1 MINKRIINFR
11 FFALLLGVMFA
22 GSIVGTLFFQSFD
35 VFYYILGAGIACALI
50 VLFFVKRRKVLYI
63 LLIVGF
69 LITLFSSA
77 TTINNAL
84 SYTPSVKGDNV
95 KVKIEYV
102 SVNHEKI
109 YCSVIGGL
117 KNPPKGEGE
126 LFLPNEYDRT
136 VITEGAILVLS
147 GVTITPYDITVPVD
161 EKDETKGEI
170 LQIKYFSSRSKFNLQ
185 SQIVESYSR
194 GTPDLVDIMRNSFAK
209 SARENLPEDV
219 RGVVFALLT
228 GDKYGISNEI
238 YQNYQLSGISH
249 VLAVSG
255 LHVNFLVVLLSWA
268 FSKTKLKKKYSIIV
282 ILPLLILFNAL
293 CDFAPSVVRASIMSC
308 VHIITPVITRRRYD
322 SLSAMSLS
330 GVILLFINPMN
341 AFSYG
346 FLLSFACVFGVI
358 GLNNQ
363 ISNILGFLPKWLRDS
378 ISVSLSA
385 MLGILPLS
393 IYLFGEISILSILT
407 NILVL
412 PVLGAVYGLLFV
424 VSIIVAILPFMG
436 FLLTAI
442 GFVVKYINFIT
453 MVIAGIDFAT
463 VKTQVSLWFVAG
475 YYLLGVGLTDFV
487 ILDKNKKIGLLCLFL
502 SFIILYFS
510 AFGQKIEIAN

>member
-1 MINKRIINFR
+1 MINKRLFNFR
-11 FFALLLGVMFA
+11 FFALLLGVAFA
-22 GSIVGTLFFQSFD
+22 GSIVGTLFFQSFY
-35 VFYYILGAGIACALI
+35 VFYYVLGAGVTCALI
-50 VLFFVKRRKVLYI
+50 ILFFVKRRKILYI

-95 KVKIEYV
+95 KVKIEFV

-109 YCSVIGGL
+109 YCSVVSGL
-117 KNPPKGEGE
+117 KSPPKGEGE
-126 LFLPNEYDRT
+126 LFLPNEYDRRALK
-136 VITEGAILVLS
+136 EGSILVLS
-147 GVTITPYDITVPVD
+147 GVTITPYDITLPVD
-161 EKDETKGEI
+161 KDDETKGEI
-170 LQIKYFSSRSKFNLQ
+170 LQIQYFTSRAKFKIK
-185 SQIVESYSR
+185 SQIVESHSH
-194 GTPDLVDIMRNSFAK
+194 GNPDLVDVMRNSFAK
-209 SARENLPEDV
+209 SARENLPDDV

-238 YQNYQLSGISH
+238 YENYKLSGITH

-255 LHVNFLVVLLSWA
+255 LHVNFLVVLLSWV
-268 FSKTKLKKKYSIIV
+268 FSKTKLKKKYSIAV

-293 CDFAPSVVRASIMSC
+293 CDFTPSVVRASIMSC

-322 SLSAMSLS
+322 TLSAMSLS

-346 FLLSFACVFGVI
+346 FLLSFACVFGII
-358 GLNNQ
+358 GLNRQ
-363 ISNILGFLPKWLRDS
+363 ISNALGFLPKWLRDS
-378 ISVSLSA
+378 VSVSLSA

-393 IYLFGEISILSILT
+393 MYLFGEISVLSILT
-407 NILVL
+407 NVLVL

-424 VSIIVAILPFMG
+424 VAIIVAILPFMG

-442 GFVVKYINFIT
+442 GFVVKYINFVTAI
-453 MVIAGIDFAT
+453 VASIDFAT
-463 VKTQVSLWFVAG
+463 VKTQVSLWFVVG
-475 YYLLGVGLTDFV
+475 YYLLGIGLTDFV
-487 ILDKNKKIGLLCLFL
+487 ILDKNKKIGILCLFL
-502 SFIILYFS
+502 SFIALYFS
-510 AFGQKIEIAN
+510 VFSEKIQIAN